1 MRVSEL
7 SLFERFL
14 QLFTTVRP
22 GEGRSALLMLLHGF
36 LLLLAYYLIRPVRE
50 ALILVEG
57 TPEVRAY
64 AVGAVALTLI
74 FLIPLYRLLF
84 DHLDARRDKSAI
96 LRWVMGFFIAN
107 LLAFAAF
114 GAVGVPIGVA
124 FFVWVGVFSVMLLA
138 QFWAFSADL
147 FNLKTGQRLFA
158 VLAIGCALGAWTG
171 SQLSAHLFALAGPYR
186 LMLLSAT
193 LLACVVWISTLAERS
208 VPPGSR
214 AVAGRGER
222 DASGLGDVLGGF
234 NVVLRSR
241 YLVLIAA
248 FVVLVNWVNA
258 TGGYILASFIDQQ
271 AAAVAA
277 GGGALAKRDLI
288 GRLYGDYF
296 AWVTLVQLFLQ
307 MFVVSRLIRHFGVRG
322 ALLVLPAVM
331 VANYGLIA
339 IVPVFALVRITMI
352 AENSSSYSIHT
363 TACHSLFLP
372 VTRREKYVGM
382 TTIDTFFYRFGDL
395 LQALMI
401 FVFTHWLPLDLK
413 GIMLVNLLLALA
425 AFGIAVAIGRHHRAE
440 VREHLINLPPSAGA
454 PLEDIYVPAGQ
465 TRVFPVPE
473 DAFLDPDPGDTLR
486 YLARAADGG
495 PLPEWVQFDRDTQ
508 TFLLCPPHGSMGCVA
523 VELVATDFEGLQVT
537 SQFRVLHGS
546 GPAPGFSGQTPA
558 APAPAPPAPGSG
570 AGAGTAPGARAS
582 RV

>member
-14 QLFTTVRP
+14 HLFTTVRP
-22 GEGRSALLMLLHGF
+22 GEGRSALLMLLQGF

-74 FLIPLYRLLF
+74 FLIPLYKLLF
-84 DHLDARRDKSAI
+84 DHLDRKRDKSAI
-96 LRWVMGFFIAN
+96 LRWVMSFFIAN

-114 GAVGVPIGVA
+114 GALGIPIGVA

-158 VLAIGCALGAWTG
+158 VLAIGCALGAWIG
-171 SQLSAHLFALAGPYR
+171 SQLSAHLFALVGPYR
-186 LMLLSAT
+186 LMLLAAA

-208 VPPGSR
+208 VPAGSR
-214 AVAGRGER
+214 AVPGRVGR
-222 DASGLGDVLGGF
+222 APASLDVLGGF

-271 AAAVAA
+271 ASSVAA
-277 GGGALAKRDLI
+277 GDALGKRDLI
-288 GRLYGDYF
+288 GRIYGDYF
-296 AWVTLVQLFLQ
+296 AWVTLVQLLLQ

-331 VANYGLIA
+331 VANYALIA
-339 IVPVFALVRITMI
+339 TVPVFALVRITMI
-352 AENSSSYSIHT
+352 AENSCSYSIHT

-372 VTRREKYVGM
+372 VTRQEKYVGM

-401 FVFTHWLPLDLK
+401 FAVTHWLPLDLK
-413 GIMLVNLLLALA
+413 GIMLANLVLALA
-425 AFGIAVAIGRHHRAE
+425 AFGVAVAIGRHHRAE
-440 VREHLINLPPSAGA
+440 VRDHLINLPPAAGA
-454 PLEDIYVPAGQ
+454 PLGDIYVPAGQ

-495 PLPEWVQFDRDTQ
+495 PLPDWVQFDRDTQ

-537 SQFRVLHGS
+537 SQFRVLHGAGPQPS
-546 GPAPGFSGQTPA
+546 GVSGQARA
-558 APAPAPPAPGSG
+558 APAPVPPAPGSA
-570 AGAGTAPGARAS
+570 AGAGTAPGAPGSRA
-582 RV
+582 